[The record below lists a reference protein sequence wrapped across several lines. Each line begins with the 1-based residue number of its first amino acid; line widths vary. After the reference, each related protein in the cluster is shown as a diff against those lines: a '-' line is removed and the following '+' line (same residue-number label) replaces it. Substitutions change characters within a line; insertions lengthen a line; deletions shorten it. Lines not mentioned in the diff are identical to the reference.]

1 MPHPNAPY
9 PLIRGNLQAL
19 FDKLL
24 AFPISPFWIHESVI
38 SNFIGMPKGK
48 GEYGQSEG
56 LTVLLAC
63 IKRGFGVSK
72 RVKELLMG
80 VGEDIEDQ
88 SNPLGFCFQY
98 WGAKESFQKGDLS
111 VDYRTAHPRWFHFGP
126 DFSMEVKQQVIIVKN
141 LTGDCTIGQLADV
154 DPAVLPMY

>member
-72 RVKELLMG
+72 KVKELLMG
-80 VGEDIEDQ
+80 AGEDIEDQ
-88 SNPLGFCFQY
+88 SNPLGFAFST
-98 WGAKESFQKGDLS
+98 GEPRRASKKGTLA
-111 VDYRTAHPRWFHFGP
+111 R
-126 DFSMEVKQQVIIVKN
+126 IIVLPVQDGSTLV
-141 LTGDCTIGQLADV
+141 LTSLWK
-154 DPAVLPMY
+154 